1 MRRDRLKINRAVGLK
16 EIKDDLRQQLKDHHK
31 RTSQELEDAA
41 DYIYSKAISLVP
53 VDTGEL
59 QDSIQVDIS
68 LSPRYPGIIA
78 IATAKNIYTG
88 YDYALIQE
96 ENEDYAHG
104 EKKVDE
110 TTGLEYEEE
119 DRMAH
124 YLGGPFAREISY
136 WYEELTGEPLEL
148 PDELQHAIDYIEE
161 RGK

>member
-16 EIKDDLRQQLKDHHK
+16 EIKDDLRQQLKDYHK

-96 ENEDYAHG
+96 VNEDYNHPHG
-104 EKKVDE
+104 
-110 TTGLEYEEE
+110 GQ
-119 DRMAH
+119 AH
-124 YLGGPFAREISY
+124 YLEQPFREAVEKFY
-136 WYEELTGEPLEL
+136 KEMGW
-148 PDELQHAIDYIEE
+148 
-161 RGK
+161 K

>member
-16 EIKDDLRQQLKDHHK
+16 EIKDDLRQQLKEHHK
-31 RTSQELEDAA
+31 RTSQGLEDAA

-96 ENEDYAHG
+96 VNEDYNHPHG
-104 EKKVDE
+104 
-110 TTGLEYEEE
+110 GQ
-119 DRMAH
+119 AH
-124 YLGGPFAREISY
+124 YLEQPFREAVEKFY
-136 WYEELTGEPLEL
+136 KEMGW
-148 PDELQHAIDYIEE
+148 
-161 RGK
+161 K

>member
-1 MRRDRLKINRAVGLK
+1 MRRDKLKINRAVGLK
-16 EIKDDLRQQLKDHHK
+16 EIKDDLRQQLKEHHK

-96 ENEDYAHG
+96 VNEDYNHPHG
-104 EKKVDE
+104 
-110 TTGLEYEEE
+110 GQ
-119 DRMAH
+119 AH
-124 YLGGPFAREISY
+124 YLEQPFREAVEKFY
-136 WYEELTGEPLEL
+136 KEMGW
-148 PDELQHAIDYIEE
+148 
-161 RGK
+161 K

>member
-16 EIKDDLRQQLKDHHK
+16 EVKDDLRQQLKEHHK

-96 ENEDYAHG
+96 VNEGYNHPHG
-104 EKKVDE
+104 
-110 TTGLEYEEE
+110 GQ
-119 DRMAH
+119 AH
-124 YLGGPFAREISY
+124 YLEQPFREAVEKFY
-136 WYEELTGEPLEL
+136 KEMGW
-148 PDELQHAIDYIEE
+148 
-161 RGK
+161 K

>member
-16 EIKDDLRQQLKDHHK
+16 EIKDDLRQQLKEHHK

-96 ENEDYAHG
+96 VNEDYNHPHG
-104 EKKVDE
+104 
-110 TTGLEYEEE
+110 GQ
-119 DRMAH
+119 AH
-124 YLGGPFAREISY
+124 YIEQPFREAVEKFY
-136 WYEELTGEPLEL
+136 KEMGW
-148 PDELQHAIDYIEE
+148 
-161 RGK
+161 K

>member
-1 MRRDRLKINRAVGLK
+1 MRRGRLKINRAVGLK
-16 EIKDDLRQQLKDHHK
+16 EIKDDLRQQLKEHRK

-96 ENEDYAHG
+96 VNEDYNHPHG
-104 EKKVDE
+104 
-110 TTGLEYEEE
+110 GQ
-119 DRMAH
+119 AH
-124 YLGGPFAREISY
+124 YLEQPFREAVEKFY
-136 WYEELTGEPLEL
+136 KEMGW
-148 PDELQHAIDYIEE
+148 
-161 RGK
+161 K

>member
-16 EIKDDLRQQLKDHHK
+16 EIKDDLRQQLKEHHR

-96 ENEDYAHG
+96 VNEDYNHLHDG
-104 EKKVDE
+104 Q
-110 TTGLEYEEE
+110 
-119 DRMAH
+119 AH
-124 YLGGPFAREISY
+124 YLEQPFREAVEKFY
-136 WYEELTGEPLEL
+136 KEMGW
-148 PDELQHAIDYIEE
+148 
-161 RGK
+161 K

>member
-16 EIKDDLRQQLKDHHK
+16 EIKDDLRQQLKEHHK

-68 LSPRYPGIIA
+68 LSPRYPGISA

-96 ENEDYAHG
+96 VNEDYNHPHG
-104 EKKVDE
+104 
-110 TTGLEYEEE
+110 GQ
-119 DRMAH
+119 AH
-124 YLGGPFAREISY
+124 YLEQPFREAVEKFY
-136 WYEELTGEPLEL
+136 KEMGW
-148 PDELQHAIDYIEE
+148 
-161 RGK
+161 K

>member
-16 EIKDDLRQQLKDHHK
+16 EIKDDLRQQLKEHHK

-96 ENEDYAHG
+96 VNEDYNHPHG
-104 EKKVDE
+104 
-110 TTGLEYEEE
+110 GQ
-119 DRMAH
+119 AH
-124 YLGGPFAREISY
+124 YLEQPFREAVEKFY
-136 WYEELTGEPLEL
+136 KEMGW
-148 PDELQHAIDYIEE
+148 
-161 RGK
+161 K

>member
-96 ENEDYAHG
+96 VNEGYNTPHG
-104 EKKVDE
+104 
-110 TTGLEYEEE
+110 GQ
-119 DRMAH
+119 AH
-124 YLGGPFAREISY
+124 YLEQPFREAVEKFY
-136 WYEELTGEPLEL
+136 KEMGW
-148 PDELQHAIDYIEE
+148 
-161 RGK
+161 K

>member
-16 EIKDDLRQQLKDHHK
+16 EIKDDLRQQLKEHHK

-96 ENEDYAHG
+96 VNEDYKHPHG
-104 EKKVDE
+104 
-110 TTGLEYEEE
+110 GQ
-119 DRMAH
+119 AH
-124 YLGGPFAREISY
+124 YLEQPFREAVEKFY
-136 WYEELTGEPLEL
+136 KEMGW
-148 PDELQHAIDYIEE
+148 
-161 RGK
+161 K